1 MRHFPWAAFCI
12 AVFVGSYGISYS
24 LAQDAKKS
32 PSDSKNPVKS
42 SAPSPELDAI
52 RAGSQAFTVAFNK
65 GDAKGVAALWTK
77 DGDYVD
83 DIGRKFTGRD
93 AIEKGYAAHF
103 AANPKMQIRV
113 VIDSLRLLSDS
124 AAIEDGRAIVDPPP
138 TGAPGHSKYTAV
150 HVKID
155 GKWLMSTVRDTHVET
170 PSGFKNV
177 EDLEWLIGTW
187 TAEEHGAKTESV
199 CRWIANKSFVERNYT
214 VTRSDGTTTT
224 GLQIIGWNP
233 LAEHVQS
240 WSFSSDGGH
249 AIGIW
254 SPQEG
259 GWSAEIRGTTG
270 NGTETTAVNTL
281 RRLDDNAYVWQSTS
295 RTAGGQEL
303 PDTDEVVLKRKK

>member
-1 MRHFPWAAFCI
+1 MRQSLC
-12 AVFVGSYGISYS
+12 AVLFVATFAIGYGVARSP
-24 LAQDAKKS
+24 AQDAKKS
-32 PSDSKNPVKS
+32 PSDSKH
-42 SAPSPELDAI
+42 SAKQSTPSPELEAI
-52 RAGSQAFTVAFNK
+52 RAGSQAFAAAFNK
-65 GDAKGVAALWTK
+65 GDAKGVASLWTK

-83 DIGRKFTGRD
+83 DTGRKFTGRD

-103 AANPKMQIRV
+103 AANPNMQIRV
-113 VIDSLRLLSDS
+113 VIDSLRLLSES
-124 AAIEDGRAIVDPPP
+124 AAIEHGRAIVDPPP
-138 TGAPGHSKYTAV
+138 AGAPGHSMYTAV

-187 TAEEHGAKTESV
+187 TAEEHGARTESV

-233 LAEHVQS
+233 QTEHVQS
-240 WSFSSDGGH
+240 WNFSADGGH

-254 SPQEG
+254 SPREG
-259 GWSAEIRGTTG
+259 GWSAEIRGTNG
-270 NGTETTAVNTL
+270 SGTETTAVNTL
-281 RRLDDNAYVWQSTS
+281 TRLDDNAYVWQSTN
-295 RTAGGQEL
+295 RTVGGQDL
-303 PDTDEVVLKRKK
+303 PDTEEVVMKRTK